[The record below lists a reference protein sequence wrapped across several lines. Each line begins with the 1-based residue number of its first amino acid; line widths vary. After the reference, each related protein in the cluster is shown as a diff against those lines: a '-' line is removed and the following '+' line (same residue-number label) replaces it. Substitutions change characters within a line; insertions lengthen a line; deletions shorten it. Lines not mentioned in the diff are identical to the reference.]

1 MASKNVKTGQS
12 RRATKRR
19 SQWYREPKNWLV
31 VAMLAFAVAVV
42 AFKLGFHVH
51 PTIDIDRAAIA
62 TAELSYPSMKEIE
75 SLFVCPCGNCGELE
89 LEVCACDGPG
99 GAMEMKTVIARMLR
113 SGSSVDEVV
122 ATVSA
127 EYGGLKQTSVQDGIL
142 SEEETPDGS
151 TTEPPT
157 EVFLQTAH
165 GKGADPNELLTVVS
179 AFDCPCGNCALTLL
193 DCTCDHARGA
203 VEVKAFVRAKLE
215 SGLSPDQVIDEVD
228 QSYGGR
234 RYSNAVTVVT
244 EGILNE

>member
-127 EYGGLKQTSVQDGIL
+127 EYGGLKQTSVPATTL
-142 SEEETPDGS
+142 SEEVSAEGPETES
-151 TTEPPT
+151 ET
-157 EVFLQTAH
+157 EVLLQSTH
-165 GKGADPNELLTVVS
+165 SNNVDPSDLLTVVS

-215 SGLSPDQVIDEVD
+215 AGLDPDQVIDEVGRT
-228 QSYGGR
+228 YGGR
-234 RYSNAVTVVT
+234 RYSSH
-244 EGILNE
+244 